1 MEYMEK
7 EKICCFFGHRDA
19 PDALLPAISAAVRA
33 LVEVEEV
40 SVFLVGGHG
49 NFDRLAAEA
58 VASLRQEYPHIR
70 LLLAAAYGS
79 ALPKAEEGPYDRAF
93 VPESLRGVPIKAAI
107 PRRNRWMAAK
117 SQYVIA
123 FLEREAGGAYGAVAY
138 ARRKGKKI
146 LLL

>member
-1 MEYMEK
+1 MIET
-7 EKICCFFGHRDA
+7 
-19 PDALLPAISAAVRA
+19 
-33 LVEVEEV
+33 EEV

-58 VASLRQEYPHIR
+58 VASLRQEYPQIR

-79 ALPKAEEGPYDRAF
+79 ALQKAEEGPYDGAF
-93 VPESLRGVPIKAAI
+93 VPKALRGVPTKAAI

-123 FLEREAGGAYGAVAY
+123 FLERETGGAYTAVAY